1 MSKGKVKGAS
11 SKEGWDK
18 LAPIFITKKKA
29 GAAPP
34 AAAGATSSAAEE
46 SAAAPPKLDK
56 KEIEQKG
63 VPEKK
68 NPYFRNDSTFLKWS
82 ALQAGHAKDL
92 EGQGRL
98 VHDTSFEGGILG
110 TARSAKPTQHMLV
123 ATTNLL
129 VDGLESLPKAL
140 PGK

>member
-1 MSKGKVKGAS
+1 MSKGKVNKGAS

-29 GAAPP
+29 GAAAPP

-63 VPEKK
+63 VPEKN

-82 ALQAGHAKDL
+82 ALRAGHAKDL

-98 VHDTSFEGGILG
+98 VHDTSFEGWSQMDQIWASSISYPIL
-110 TARSAKPTQHMLV
+110 MF
-123 ATTNLL
+123 
-129 VDGLESLPKAL
+129 
-140 PGK
+140 